1 MAGPCSNAPMKQQ
14 EMEILRQPL
23 PARVAW
29 TGAELGRT
37 QDWITRFNAEELEE
51 LDRALRTV
59 QRAGLAWGNFGPESF
74 PLHVL
79 KPRIAAIDSELK
91 SGRGFVLL
99 RGLQP
104 ARYDVEELKAIYW
117 GLSVHLGNVISQNA
131 KGTMIEHV
139 TDIAPKNLGD
149 PNLRSYVTAAAQPPH
164 ADLADVVGLMCVD
177 RAKEGGESVI
187 VSTMAIYN
195 RILAEHPEY
204 LPVLYAGFHHDLR
217 GEGPT
222 GDSEEMSDVP
232 VPVFSYRGGQLRSW
246 FHGKKIRNGAFKRG
260 IPLTPL
266 QAEAIEYIERLGTDP
281 AVRLDMRLKRGDIQ
295 LLNNYTAMHYRTAF
309 VDGDGHKRLMLRI
322 WIELRNM
329 GEFDPAI
336 TKWIRQGVPEQAWA
350 ENKPLPAIGL
360 V

>member
-1 MAGPCSNAPMKQQ
+1 
-14 EMEILRQPL
+14 MEILRHPL
-23 PARVAW
+23 PSRVAW
-29 TGAELGRT
+29 TGAELSRSD
-37 QDWITRFNAEELEE
+37 DWITQLTPAELEE
-51 LDRALRTV
+51 LDHALRSV
-59 QRAGLAWGNFGPESF
+59 QKAGLKWGGFGAESF
-74 PLHVL
+74 PLKTL
-79 KPRIAAIDSELK
+79 KTRIGTVDDELK
-91 SGRGFVLL
+91 NGRGFVLL
-99 RGLQP
+99 RGLQT
-104 ARYDVEELKAIYW
+104 ARYDVEELKTIYW
-117 GLSVHLGNVISQNA
+117 GLSVHLGTVISQNA

-139 TDIAPKNLGD
+139 TDIAPKNLHD

-177 RAKEGGESVI
+177 RAKEGGQSVI

-204 LPVLYAGFHHDLR
+204 LPALYEGFHHDLR

-222 GDSEEMSDVP
+222 GDSDEISDVP
-232 VPVFSYRGGQLRSW
+232 VPVFSYRDGLLRSW
-246 FHGKKIRNGAFKRG
+246 FHSKKMRNGARKRG

-266 QAEAIEYIERLGTDP
+266 QEEAIAYIERQGTDSEG
-281 AVRLDMRLKRGDIQ
+281 RLDMRLERGDIQ

-322 WIELRNM
+322 WIELRDM

-336 TKWIRQGVPEQAWA
+336 AKWVRQGVPAQAWA
-350 ENKPLPAIGL
+350 ENKPLAAIGL